1 MVGDAGKWVL
11 NVVTIDGAR
20 TTHQYDVP
28 GNQVQAERL
37 IRDISERIML
47 GFSGRRSV
55 LRLDFPLI
63 TYNPDHIIRIEFGAF
78 TPEQWA
84 RALEDAKRRTIGF
97 RTS

>member
-1 MVGDAGKWVL
+1 MREMDTERGNRRRRPDHPSV
-11 NVVTIDGAR
+11 R
-20 TTHQYDVP
+20 RP
-28 GNQVQAERL
+28 GSQDQAATL
-37 IRDISERIML
+37 IRDVSERIML